1 MAFESGG
8 RGVRHGLRCG
18 VAASAIALN
27 LGAMS
32 QAAHAQTVPNAGS
45 LQRQLR
51 QGLSDMPSQAPP
63 AAPQAG
69 EAAPDDGERVRVERF
84 VVEGASLVPA
94 AELEVAVK
102 DYVGRDLSLRE
113 LRTAAQ
119 VMADAYRRRGY
130 FARALLPPQD
140 LTDGV
145 VRIRVIEGRFG
156 KMVLKP
162 GVSRANGEFVERVV
176 GAGLKPGAPYSA
188 AALERGL
195 LLANDLPGVQADG
208 LLKGGSEPGTSDLE
222 LKVKDKRL
230 VLVSA
235 GGDNAGS
242 RATGSYRGF
251 ASVGLNDLTG
261 YGDQVLLQ
269 GLYSDGLRYGQ
280 LDLSAPV
287 GVNGW
292 RLGFYASV
300 LRYRLGGD
308 FKDLEARGQ
317 ADTQGAELT
326 YPLVR
331 SASETVRVRLGY
343 EHGRYHD
350 DMVGVAI
357 HRKEINR
364 GDLALEGSRSDAIG
378 GGGFTSYRLALT
390 LGDVDLSR
398 LPIDKALDS
407 FGANTDGGFGK
418 VYAEVTRDQ
427 RVGSTF
433 FVRARVAGQ
442 WSQNNLDGSE
452 QFALG
457 GPDGVR
463 AYPVNEGLGDGGV
476 LANLELHR
484 AFSGMASGLDLFGF
498 VDAGLVRRHAD
509 PWEGWGEP
517 GEDNTYPL
525 FGAGVGANFALTRTA
540 NLRLVVA
547 APIGSNK
554 GAADSDRNQDG
565 GRRGAR
571 VWFSINKLF

>member
-1 MAFESGG
+1 MVFESEL
-8 RGVRHGLRCG
+8 RGVSHGVRCG
-18 VAASAIALN
+18 VAAATIIGGLWATVS
-27 LGAMS
+27 
-32 QAAHAQTVPNAGS
+32 HAQTLPNSGS

-51 QGLSDMPSQAPP
+51 QGLSDLPQQAPP

-69 EAAPDDGERVRVERF
+69 DAAPDGGERVRVDRF
-84 VVEGASLVPA
+84 VVEGATLLPA
-94 AELEVAVK
+94 AELEASIK
-102 DYVGRDLSLRE
+102 DYAGRDLSLRE

-119 VMADAYRRRGY
+119 VVADAYRRHGY

-145 VRIRVIEGRFG
+145 ARIRVIEGRFG
-156 KMVLKP
+156 KMLLKP
-162 GVSRANGEFVERVV
+162 GVTRANSEFVERVV
-176 GAGLKPGAPYSA
+176 GADLKPGQPYSA

-208 LLKGGSEPGTSDLE
+208 VLKGGSEPGTSDLE
-222 LKVKDKRL
+222 LKIKDKRL
-230 VLVSA
+230 VVA
-235 GGDNAGS
+235 NVGGDNAGS
-242 RATGSYRGF
+242 RATGVYRGF
-251 ASVGLNDLTG
+251 ASIGLNDLTG
-261 YGDQVLLQ
+261 YGDQAMLQ

-280 LDLSAPV
+280 LDLSAPL

-292 RLGFYASV
+292 RLGLYASV

-331 SASETVRVRLGY
+331 SAAETVRVRLGY

-350 DMVGVAI
+350 DMLGVAI
-357 HRKEINR
+357 HRKAINR
-364 GDLALEGSRSDAIG
+364 GDLSLEGSRSDAIG
-378 GGGFTSYRLALT
+378 GGGFTSYRLSLT
-390 LGDVDLSR
+390 VGDVDLSR
-398 LPIDKALDS
+398 LPIDKALDAL
-407 FGANTDGGFGK
+407 GAKTDGDFGK

-427 RVGSTF
+427 RVGSSY

-463 AYPVNEGLGDGGV
+463 AYPVNEGLGDGGAV
-476 LANLELHR
+476 ANLELHR
-484 AFSGMASGLDLFGF
+484 ILGGTAAGLDLYAF
-498 VDAGLVRRHAD
+498 VDAGVIRRHAD

-517 GEDNTYPL
+517 GAGNTYPL
-525 FGAGVGANFALTRTA
+525 FGAGVGANYALTRTA
-540 NLRLVVA
+540 SLRLAVA
-547 APIGSNK
+547 APIGANE

-565 GRRGAR
+565 GKRGAR
-571 VWFSINKLF
+571 VWFSISKLF